1 MGSGGR
7 ARPCLLAFCLGACAT
22 PPPACVAATP
32 ADDVVYVVSHGWHT
46 DLGLPAATLRGPM
59 ARFRAT
65 FPGLRTLM
73 VGYGRRSFLMAPVRT
88 FGDLL
93 AGPLP
98 GSGALQV
105 AAISATPQAA
115 YRNGTVATLR
125 LPPGGAER
133 LSAFVWRSIGLDHAG
148 APIRLGA
155 GFPGSVFYASP
166 LGYSGLHT
174 CNTWTAQALH
184 AAGTGVAAEGVV
196 LAGQVMARTSPRAE
210 NLCRIA
216 DGPPAR
222 NAPAASGTA
231 SAQGPLAP
239 DAQ

>member
-1 MGSGGR
+1 M
-7 ARPCLLAFCLGACAT
+7 AFCLGACAT
-22 PPPACVAATP
+22 SPPACVATP
-32 ADDVVYVVSHGWHT
+32 AAGDVVYVVSHGWHT

-59 ARFRAT
+59 TRFRAT

-73 VGYGRRSFLMAPVRT
+73 VGYGRRSFMMAPVRT

-115 YRNGTVATLR
+115 YRDGTVATLR

-133 LSAFVWRSIGLDHAG
+133 LSVFVWRSIGLDHAG
-148 APIRLGA
+148 APVRLGA

-184 AAGTGVAAEGVV
+184 AAGTGVAADGVV

-210 NLCRIA
+210 NLCRIT
-216 DGPPAR
+216 DPPPTRNGPASPEAR
-222 NAPAASGTA
+222 RAPE
-231 SAQGPLAP
+231 PPVP